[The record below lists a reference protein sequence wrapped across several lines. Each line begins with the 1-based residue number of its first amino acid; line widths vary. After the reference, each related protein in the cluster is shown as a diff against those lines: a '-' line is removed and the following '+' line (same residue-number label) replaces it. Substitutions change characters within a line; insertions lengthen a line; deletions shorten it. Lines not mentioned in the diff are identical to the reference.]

1 MSVVPQPGS
10 TLGTYRIERS
20 LGRGGM
26 GIVFLAFDTRLQRH
40 VALKVMDTLAD
51 TGTAHARLLRE
62 ARNAAALNH
71 PNICTIHEV
80 SEAGGATFIAMEYV
94 EGRSLHDRLSGGAL
108 PFEDAVGYGVQAADA
123 LAYAHDHGVIHR
135 DFKAANAIATDR
147 RHVKIVDFGLAHRG
161 DAPMLDVTTMVSLVP
176 AGVQAGTP
184 YAMAPEQVRGEAADH
199 RSDIWALGVL
209 LYEMATGG
217 RPFNAA
223 STPELFTSILRDS
236 PAPFPSHVPLEL
248 RVVIDRCLRKD
259 ASLRFQHAADV
270 REALIAIQA
279 GRSSPWAGWTYRV
292 RRHPVAASAAAALL
306 AAVAI
311 GLALNPGGIRD
322 RVAGRPSPAAPI
334 RLAVLPFENLTG
346 DPEQEYFS
354 DGLTEEMITRLG
366 GLQPQ
371 RLSVIA
377 RSSSMRYKH
386 RGISIDQIGRELGVD
401 YVVEGSTR
409 REGNQVR
416 ISATLIQVRDQT
428 QRWADTFEREL
439 AGVLSLQSD
448 VARGIARSLS
458 LTLLP
463 AEEARLAGVQPVNP
477 EAYEAYLKGRVY
489 LNKLTRADI
498 DTAQRYFEIALE
510 KDPSYVMGYVGI
522 ATVWSGRQQMGFAP
536 SSEAAPRMKA
546 AIAKALE
553 LDSSLA
559 EVRQRLAAAYVW
571 TDWNWAAG
579 DAEYR
584 RGIELGPNLAEIRAF
599 YSHFL
604 YIMKRPSEA
613 EAQIKRA
620 LELDPLNEQIQVL
633 YGRDLV
639 HARRFGEAVPQF
651 QKVLKTN
658 PDSPQALNNLAEVT
672 YMLRRYDE
680 AFTWEKTRWSARS
693 DSQIADVLTRA
704 YATSG
709 YAGAMR
715 QAADSLDAR
724 SRTRAVAAVDLAGMY
739 VRAGLNDR
747 AMDWLERAVETR
759 DPMLPYINAHPLFD
773 AVRRDPRFQ
782 ALIKKL
788 GLP

>member
-1 MSVVPQPGS
+1 
-10 TLGTYRIERS
+10 
-20 LGRGGM
+20 M

-51 TGTAHARLLRE
+51 TGTAHTRLLRE

-94 EGRSLHDRLSGGAL
+94 EGRSLHDCLSGGAL
-108 PFEDAVGYGVQAADA
+108 PFEDVVGYGVQAADA

-209 LYEMATGG
+209 LYELATGG

-223 STPELFTSILRDS
+223 TTPELFSSVLRDS

-248 RVVIDRCLRKD
+248 RVVIERSLQKD
-259 ASLRFQHAADV
+259 ASLRFQHAAEV
-270 REALIAIQA
+270 RDALVAIQS
-279 GRSSPWAGWTYRV
+279 GRSSPWAGWMYRV
-292 RRHPVAASAAAALL
+292 RRRPVAAAAAVLFVAVSAAL
-306 AAVAI
+306 AF
-311 GLALNPGGIRD
+311 NPGGIRD
-322 RVAGRPSPAAPI
+322 RVVGRGSQSPI

-366 GLQPQ
+366 GLQPR

-377 RSSSMRYKH
+377 RSSSMRYKR
-386 RGISIDQIGRELGVD
+386 RGTPIDQIGRELGVD

-409 REGNQVR
+409 REGNHVR

-428 QRWADTFEREL
+428 QRWANTFEREL
-439 AGVLSLQSD
+439 AGVLSLQND
-448 VARGIARSLS
+448 VARGIAESLS

-463 AEEARLAGVQPVNP
+463 AEEARLAGARPVNP
-477 EAYEAYLKGRVY
+477 EAYEATLKGRLY

-510 KDPSYVMGYVGI
+510 KDPNDAMAYVGL

-536 SSEAAPRMKA
+536 SSEAAPQMKA
-546 AIAKALE
+546 AIAKGLE
-553 LDSSLA
+553 LDSGLP

-579 DAEYR
+579 DAEFR

-604 YIMKRPSEA
+604 YIMKRPAEA

-672 YMLRRYDE
+672 YILRRYDD
-680 AFTWEKTRWSARS
+680 AFAWEKARWNARGDREIGDILVQS
-693 DSQIADVLTRA
+693 
-704 YATSG
+704 YANSG

-715 QAADSLDAR
+715 QAADALAAR
-724 SRTRAVAAVDLAGMY
+724 SRSRPVAAVDLAGMY
-739 VRAGLNDR
+739 VRAGLNNR
-747 AMDWLERAVETR
+747 AIDWLERAVDTR
-759 DPMLPYINAHPLFD
+759 DPMLPYVNAHPLFD
-773 AVRRDPRFQ
+773 PVRSDPRCQ
-782 ALIKKL
+782 ALLKKL